1 MNDIFVN
8 LSDSHCHFNPECTA
22 SDTEKFASKLNEKSI
37 QIPNNYFH
45 LMTTQHLDLEFID
58 TLLTRLDNPRVLV
71 PYFGVH
77 PWFSHLF
84 YIGNTPPSKEEH
96 YRKVLKPEPSNE
108 LLATL
113 PDPIDLHKH
122 KDRFLEIIDKHKLE
136 IFGIG
141 EIGLD
146 KLFRVPSNGYC
157 GNLNF
162 PTSTEN
168 RLSACRVDISHQL
181 EIFKYQLTLADQLK
195 KQVSLH
201 CVKAH
206 GLLFD
211 EVKKFPNIT
220 VILHSYTGSIE
231 QAQVWIKSLPEDKLY
246 FSFSNWINGEKV
258 EALKA
263 LVRALRPTQ
272 ILVESDIDVDRSLIE
287 ERQTQ
292 HFDHLNGIYNKIH
305 EYIFIDSLQ
314 IHNNMLNS
322 IGI

>member
-1 MNDIFVN
+1 MNDTFLN

-22 SDTEKFASKLNEKSI
+22 SDTEKFAERLNEQSK
-37 QIPNNYFH
+37 QIPDNYFH
-45 LMTTQHLDLEFID
+45 LMTTQHLDLKFMD
-58 TLLTRLDNPRVLV
+58 TLLTRLENPRVLV

-84 YIGNTPPSKEEH
+84 YIEGTPTKEEH
-96 YRKVLKPEPSNE
+96 YKKVLKPEPSNE

-113 PDPIDLHKH
+113 PDPISLHKH
-122 KDRFLEIIDKHKLE
+122 KDRFLEIINKHNFE
-136 IFGIG
+136 IYGIG

-146 KLFRVPSNGYC
+146 KLFRVPNNGYC

-162 PTSTEN
+162 PLSTEN
-168 RLSACRVDISHQL
+168 KLSACRVDINHQL
-181 EIFKYQLTLADQLK
+181 DVFKFQLTLAEQLK

-211 EVKKFPNIT
+211 QVKKFSNIT

-231 QAQVWIKSLPEDKLY
+231 QAQVWIKSLPQNRLY
-246 FSFSNWINGEKV
+246 FSFSNWINGEKI

-263 LVRALRPTQ
+263 LVTALRPTQ
-272 ILVESDIDVDRSLIE
+272 ILIESDIDVDRSFIE
-287 ERQTQ
+287 QRQTK
-292 HFDHLNGIYNKIH
+292 HFDHLDGIYKKIH
-305 EYIFIDSLQ
+305 EHIFIDSLQ